1 MRPRDYIGYG
11 AEAGITLSELVRV
24 SGTSNRTCRKDI
36 ETARLEGE
44 TIVNF
49 QDGNG
54 FYRADDPDE
63 LERYKRIETA
73 RGGSL
78 FRRIKVLEKTIDE
91 LRQEAQYD
99 GLL

>member
-11 AEAGITLSELVRV
+11 AEAGITLSELVKV
-24 SGTSNRTCRKDI
+24 SGCTEREVRRDI
-36 ETARLEGE
+36 EQARCEGE
-44 TIVNF
+44 FIINMQNSTGYF
-49 QDGNG
+49 
-54 FYRADDPDE
+54 RTDDLDE